1 MKNVVSK
8 LIPLVTKFK
17 GKKKI
22 VIILSVVAIAAVIF
36 AAQKGY
42 ISEDAIKFD
51 LIIDQISAAFP
62 DSTKVVDTVV
72 NKIDATV
79 NIVDSLAH

>member
-22 VIILSVVAIAAVIF
+22 VIILSVVAIAAVLF

-62 DSTKVVDTVV
+62 DSTEVVDTVV
-72 NKIDATV
+72 NQIDTTINV
-79 NIVDSLAH
+79 VDNK

>member
-8 LIPLVTKFK
+8 LIPLVAKLK
-17 GKKKI
+17 GKKKQ

-36 AAQKGY
+36 AIQKGY

-62 DSTKVVDTVV
+62 DSTEVVNEIDTVINVVDTTI
-72 NKIDATV
+72 N
-79 NIVDSLAH
+79 N